1 MQDRN
6 TLLTYVDVAQ
16 KVTGAASVTDAKWAL
31 LGEGIEEGTISYN
44 PETESKHYIHQKSGD
59 THIKSYAPTLAITQE
74 SIIDD
79 DAYTFFD
86 EKIRRNRATGTS
98 AETYI
103 VNVEG
108 TYNGQEVTGSKYPA
122 ELQKVSISIDEYGGS
137 GSDGKSLGYTINYKG
152 DPDWGTWDATS
163 QAWSNTPYTGS
174 GE

>member
-1 MQDRN
+1 MQKRN

-16 KVTGAASVTDAKWAL
+16 KVTGADGVTGASWAL

-44 PETESKHYIHQKSGD
+44 SETESKQYIHQGSG
-59 THIKSYAPTLAITQE
+59 TTQIKSYAPTIAITQE
-74 SIIDD
+74 SILDD

-86 EKIRRNRATGTS
+86 EKIRRPRAIGTS

-108 TYNGQEVTGSKYPA
+108 THNGKEVTGTSLPA

-137 GSDGKSLGYTINYKG
+137 ASDGKSIGYTINYMG
-152 DPDWGTWDATS
+152 DGVWGTWDATTKT
-163 QAWSNTPYTGS
+163 WSNTPYT
-174 GE
+174 EE

>member
-16 KVTGAASVTDAKWAL
+16 KVTDATSVTGAEWAL
-31 LGEGIEEGTISYN
+31 LGEGIEEGSISYN
-44 PETESKHYIHQKSGD
+44 PETESKHYIHQKSGNTD
-59 THIKSYAPTLAITQE
+59 IKSYAPTLQISQE

-86 EKIRRNRATGTS
+86 EKIRRPRATGNS
-98 AETYI
+98 AVTYI

-108 TYNGQEVTGSKYPA
+108 TYNGQEVSGTTFPA

-137 GSDGKSLGYTINYKG
+137 GTDGKSLGYTINYKG
-152 DPDWGTWDATS
+152 DAVWGTWDATTMT
-163 QAWSNTPYTGS
+163 WSNETYAGV
-174 GE
+174 